1 MGTADGRRPRHRTV
15 DRVAGILEA
24 VASSGTGLS
33 LTQLAVRLQAPVS
46 SIQKLVNGLAAAGYL
61 DEDDR
66 RFVLGPAP
74 HVLSMRAGR
83 LPVHTVG
90 HADLV
95 ELSGTTGTPVLLAV
109 RVGDH
114 AVYVDRAGTDEPF
127 EYALSTALRSPL
139 PRTAAGRVLLAQLDE
154 RDRRAVLA
162 TVMPDDTAGAVEVL
176 EESHRI
182 RDTGY
187 AVVGSWHAMR
197 GVAAVAVPVTEGG
210 RVVAAVA
217 AADRSER
224 LLPRVQQCAD
234 QLAERAA
241 EWARRAAPPEPG
253 VPVGPVTR
261 GR

>member
-1 MGTADGRRPRHRTV
+1 METTSVRRAPHRTV
-15 DRVAGILEA
+15 ERVAGILEA
-24 VASSGTGLS
+24 VASSGSGLT

-90 HADLV
+90 HGDLA
-95 ELSGTTGTPVLLAV
+95 ELSALTGTPVLLAV

-114 AVYVDRAGTDEPF
+114 AVYVDWAGTDEPF
-127 EYALSTALRSPL
+127 EYALSRALRSPL
-139 PRTAAGRVLLAQLDE
+139 PRTAAGRVLLAQLSE

-162 TVMPDDTAGAVEVL
+162 AVMPDDTEAAVEML
-176 EESHRI
+176 EEARRI
-182 RDTGY
+182 RESGY
-187 AVVGSWHAMR
+187 AVVGAGHVMR
-197 GVAAVAVPVTEGG
+197 GIGAVAVPVSEDG

-217 AADRSER
+217 AADRSEALVPQAQR
-224 LLPRVQQCAD
+224 YAG
-234 QLAERAA
+234 QLAARAA
-241 EWARRAAPPEPG
+241 EWARRG
-253 VPVGPVTR
+253 SSS
-261 GR
+261 GRS